1 MADVW
6 LNVLENEQTFS
17 QSGYIILYSD
27 QQNDKSSYSSELLPT
42 PDMISLVNFDILNGL

>member
-17 QSGYIILYSD
+17 QSGYIILHYD
-27 QQNDKSSYSSELLPT
+27 QQNGKSSYSSKSLPT
-42 PDMISLVNFDILNGL
+42 PDIISLVNFDILYGL